1 MSYPEAFDRRLA
13 LGRLAREQFDVL
25 VIGGGITGAGV
36 ALDAANRGLTT
47 ALVDRSDFASGTSSA
62 SSKLIHGGL
71 RYLQQGEVR
80 LVYEALAERQT
91 ILKMAPHLVDVM
103 PFMIPMFSKDGLLN
117 PKLARALGLAM
128 WQYDLT
134 GGMRIG
140 KRHSRLSRAQALA
153 QMPSLKADNLDSA
166 YVYYD
171 AHADDARLTLE
182 VIRTAVS
189 RYGAV
194 AANYCSVVGIRKA
207 ANGKLTGAT
216 VAVDGSEIEIA
227 ASCVVNA
234 TGVLSDA
241 IRNLDDSSAGQTIR
255 PAKGVHVAVRRSRC
269 ETDVA
274 TVIPVPGDRRS
285 VFVVPWGD
293 ITYVGTTDTDYDGC
307 VDDPTCTAEDVAY
320 LLSAINHRTDNALTT
335 ADVVG
340 TWAGLRPLVTDGRSG
355 RTSDL
360 SRRHSTAVAD
370 SGVIT
375 VTGGKLTTFRLMAKD
390 AVDLVVAQLGL
401 KRRCR
406 TASIKLAASEVP
418 ADTPA
423 DKRVGHLYRRY
434 GANTRVLEAMIERD
448 PDLGSPMVEGL
459 PYVRAEAVYAVRHE
473 MAITLD
479 DVLSRR
485 TRARLFDVRRTKAA
499 AQSVAD
505 TVAPELAW
513 DAGRIAAE
521 VSSFR
526 RAADREL
533 HNIDG
538 AQ

>member
-1 MSYPEAFDRRLA
+1 MSYPETFNRRLA
-13 LGRLAREQFDVL
+13 LGRLTREQFDVL

-71 RYLQQGEVR
+71 RYLQQGEIR

-128 WQYDLT
+128 WQYDIT

-140 KRHSRLSRAQALA
+140 KRHSRLSGAQALA
-153 QMPSLKADNLDSA
+153 HMPSLNADNLDSA
-166 YVYYD
+166 YIYYD

-194 AANYCSVVGIRKA
+194 AANHCSVVGITKA
-207 ANGKLTGAT
+207 ATGKLTGAT
-216 VAVDGSEIEIA
+216 VVIDGSEIDIA
-227 ASCVVNA
+227 ARCVVNA
-234 TGVLSDA
+234 TGVWSDA
-241 IRNLDDSSAGQTIR
+241 IRNLDNSSSGQTIR

-274 TVIPVPGDRRS
+274 TVIPVRGDRRS

-307 VDDPTCTAEDVAY
+307 IDDPTCTAEDVAY

-335 ADVVG
+335 SDVVG

-370 SGVIT
+370 SGVIS

-418 ADTPA
+418 TDTHT
-423 DKRVGHLYRRY
+423 DRREGHLYRRY

-448 PDLGSPMVEGL
+448 PDLGSFMVEGL

-473 MAITLD
+473 MAVTLD

-485 TRARLFDVRRTKAA
+485 TRARLLDIRRTNAA

-505 TVAPELAW
+505 LIAPELGW
-513 DAGRIAAE
+513 DTGRVTAE
-521 VSSFR
+521 VSSFSE
-526 RAADREL
+526 AANREL

-538 AQ
+538 AK

>member
-1 MSYPEAFDRRLA
+1 MAYPEAFDRHLA
-13 LGRLAREQFDVL
+13 LGRLAGEQFDVL

-71 RYLQQGEVR
+71 RYLQQGELR

-91 ILKMAPHLVDVM
+91 ILKMAPHLVDVL
-103 PFMIPMFSKDGLLN
+103 PFMIPMFTKNGLLN

-140 KRHSRLSRAQALA
+140 KRHSRLSREQALA
-153 QMPSLKADNLDSA
+153 HMPSLRADNLDSA
-166 YVYYD
+166 YIYYD

-182 VIRTAVS
+182 IIRTAVT

-194 AANYCSVVGIRKA
+194 AANYCSVVRITKSTDG
-207 ANGKLTGAT
+207 NLTGAT
-216 VAVDGSEIEIA
+216 VSVDGSEIQVA
-227 ASCVVNA
+227 ARCIVNA
-234 TGVLSDA
+234 TGVWSDR
-241 IRNLDDSSAGQTIR
+241 IRSLDDATVSPTIR

-274 TVIPVPGDRRS
+274 TVMPVPGDRRS

-293 ITYVGTTDTDYDGC
+293 ITYVGTTDTDYDGGI
-307 VDDPTCTAEDVAY
+307 DDPTCTAEDITY
-320 LLSAINHRTDNALTT
+320 LLSAVNHSTDNNLTSG
-335 ADVVG
+335 DVVG

-360 SRRHSTAVAD
+360 SRRHSIAVAD
-370 SGVIT
+370 SGAIT
-375 VTGGKLTTFRLMAKD
+375 VTGGKLTTFRRMAKD
-390 AVDLVVAQLGL
+390 AVDIVVAQLGL

-406 TASIKLAASEVP
+406 TASIRLDSSEVP
-418 ADTPA
+418 ADTPSE
-423 DKRVGHLYRRY
+423 KREGHLYRRY
-434 GANTRVLEAMIERD
+434 GAKARVLEAMIELD
-448 PDLGSPMVEGL
+448 PDLGSPIIDGL
-459 PYVRAEAVYAVRHE
+459 PYLKAEAIYAVRHE

-479 DVLSRR
+479 DILTRR
-485 TRARLFDVRRTKAA
+485 TRARLFDTKRSSAA
-499 AQSVAD
+499 AQSVAEL
-505 TVAPELAW
+505 VAPELGW
-513 DAGRIAAE
+513 DAGRVAAE
-521 VSSFR
+521 VGSFK
-526 RAADREL
+526 AAATREL
-533 HNIDG
+533 HHIDG